1 MVADQTFTI
10 TQVSVFEE
18 VQKTTGYIGAKMA
31 DDGTAYDRIFAKPE
45 NKEMLQRFWDE
56 AASGATDVFKPFI
69 KTTAVDNTS
78 YNVVITPRSDFD
90 VSLTSSMNKS
100 LFSYFVSY
108 IVARWNKFTNKQEI
122 DTYMADATSALK
134 DVKRKLYYGKKPTVP
149 TTL

>member
-10 TQVSVFEE
+10 SQNSVFEE
-18 VQKTTGYIGAKMA
+18 VQKTTGYIGAKLA
-31 DDGTAYDRIFAKPE
+31 DDGTAYDRIYAKPE
-45 NKEMLQRFWDE
+45 NKEILQRFWDE

-69 KTTAVDNTS
+69 KTLTVDTS
-78 YNVVITPRSDFD
+78 YIAVITPKSDFIT
-90 VSLTSSMNKS
+90 SLTTSMNKS

-108 IVARWNKFTNKQEI
+108 IVAKWNKFTNKQEI
-122 DTYMADATSALK
+122 DTYMADAASALK